1 MSTKQSHH
9 IWLLCLILVSLLR
22 PLSFAGPS
30 SQTIK
35 AVAADPA
42 GLVGHYPFEGN
53 VINTSGFAPAGNGIL
68 VGGPTFRPG
77 VFGQAI
83 DLDGSGDYVNSGNGS
98 LFNLTKQL
106 TIAAWIKINNFDKKH
121 QTIIIKGDNSWRLE
135 IGRASCRERV

>member
-1 MSTKQSHH
+1 MASKHSASML
-9 IWLLCLILVSLLR
+9 LLCLILVSLLT

-30 SQTIK
+30 SQTVK

-53 VINTSGFAPAGNGIL
+53 AINTSGLAPAGNGIL

-83 DLDGSGDYVNSGNGS
+83 DLDGSGD
-98 LFNLTKQL
+98 
-106 TIAAWIKINNFDKKH
+106 
-121 QTIIIKGDNSWRLE
+121 
-135 IGRASCRERV
+135 